1 MFYKES
7 VLKNFRRATLL
18 KRDSNAGAFLWI
30 LQDFQEH
37 LFWRTASENWVSYE
51 PHTYIEFR
59 MLVSK
64 KTLLQ
69 KFSKVYS
76 SMLDTF
82 QNTFDSAF
90 VKQIWQKKISVYCY
104 YGKEYVQQ
112 EKQIAYYFLSFLNS
126 LINEETFKDK
136 ELKDEPK
143 SIPVDL
149 MKKES
154 ATFRWLHRFKGIVGR
169 MDAW

>member
-1 MFYKES
+1 M
-7 VLKNFRRATLL
+7 
-18 KRDSNAGAFLWI
+18 
-30 LQDFQEH
+30 
-37 LFWRTASENWVSYE
+37 
-51 PHTYIEFR
+51 
-59 MLVSK
+59 
-64 KTLLQ
+64 
-69 KFSKVYS
+69 
-76 SMLDTF
+76 
-82 QNTFDSAF
+82 
-90 VKQIWQKKISVYCY
+90 YCY